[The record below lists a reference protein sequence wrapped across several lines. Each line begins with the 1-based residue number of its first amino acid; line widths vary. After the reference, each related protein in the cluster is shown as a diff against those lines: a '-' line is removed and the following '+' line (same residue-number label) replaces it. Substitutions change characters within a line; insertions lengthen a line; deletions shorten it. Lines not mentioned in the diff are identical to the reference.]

1 MNTEV
6 PLIDWADHNTLT
18 EEFKSAFTTVG
29 FARIYNLWTQQEL
42 LAIKE
47 WFTVVENWF
56 LTEQNKQKY
65 QSTADVAEGWTPL
78 ESQVVNPTRKRDWK
92 ENFEIDRFTDLSYLP
107 DELSKSLA
115 ITHPLFFSKG
125 KDILKIFELM
135 LETEPGLLTDAH
147 ADPNSHHL
155 RTAYYPA
162 SEKRDNQLPCGEHK
176 DYNTITLLFSPD
188 KGKRLQVKNRAGEWK
203 DIKYLDNSVVINI
216 GNLMQIWTQ
225 DYLISS
231 PHRVLFNSEDSFTT
245 AYFMNLPEEHNLK
258 PIGPNPRKYPNTLVK
273 RFNSQFHKAKQMYDL
288 RQRIRNKK

>member
-1 MNTEV
+1 MNNEV
-6 PLIDWADHNTLT
+6 PLIDWTDHSTIT
-18 EEFKSAFTTVG
+18 EKFKLAFTTTG
-29 FARIYNLWTQQEL
+29 FARIYNFWTPQEL
-42 LAIKE
+42 IIINK
-47 WFTVVENWF
+47 WFVVVENWF

-65 QSTADVAEGWTPL
+65 QSTADVRDGWTPL

-92 ENFEIDRFTDLSYLP
+92 ENFEIDSFTDLSYLP
-107 DELSKSLA
+107 DELSQSLA

-135 LETEPGLLTDAH
+135 LGTKPDLLIDAH

-162 SEKRDNQLPCGEHK
+162 SEERNNQLPCGEHK

-188 KGKRLQVKNRAGEWK
+188 KGKRLQIKNRAGKWK

-216 GNLMQIWTQ
+216 GNLMQIWSQ
-225 DYLISS
+225 DYLISA

-245 AYFMNLPEEHNLK
+245 AYFMSIPEMYNLK
-258 PIGPNPRKYPNTLVK
+258 PIGPNPRKYRNTLVK
-273 RFNSQFHKAKQMYDL
+273 RFNTQFDKAKMIAS
-288 RQRIRNKK
+288 RRIKSKK